1 MGGAVYSRSET
12 SDAEVVPVKKAIASG
27 VGIGSALVMFVGAGT
42 AGANNEY
49 KGLTYEK
56 AVQQITAGHGT
67 VGISSREGSYLP
79 TEKCIV
85 TGSRK
90 ANFLDSSGKR
100 QGYKILLDLNC
111 NDTLAG
117 AHPGNSSATAEGK
130 QAALWRKRA
139 AYISKDYAKTT
150 AAGESP
156 ICAKDDTYRKY
167 CTKVCETSG
176 ACSAELLQSLGL

>member
-90 ANFLDSSGKR
+90 
-100 QGYKILLDLNC
+100 
-111 NDTLAG
+111 
-117 AHPGNSSATAEGK
+117 SSATAEGK

-156 ICAKDDTYRKY
+156 ICAKDDTYRNY